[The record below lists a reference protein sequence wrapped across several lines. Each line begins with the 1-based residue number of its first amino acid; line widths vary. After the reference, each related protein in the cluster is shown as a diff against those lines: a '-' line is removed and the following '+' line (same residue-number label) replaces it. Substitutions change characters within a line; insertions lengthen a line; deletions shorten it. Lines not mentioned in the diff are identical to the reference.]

1 MFFFN
6 FSKSVFYPVFLGIIL
21 IFRMPLGAEPTK
33 IIHILNWH
41 YVDRDDFAADLRAN
55 SDKPISDEQVTKEY
69 LSFLDDVREIQKQQM
84 ELLRTLIKKH
94 ELKAVYV
101 EGLTE
106 KNHKGILEFLE
117 SMKKY
122 ERTRKPSEDRFDRQI
137 EALHQLSLLH
147 VGAAPRL
154 VMSGEL
160 KTILPAED
168 STAME
173 AANPVR
179 PDGTLVYDLKA
190 ATDREDAIAR
200 NLLKAEGVAV
210 IVLGGGHDL
219 ADNIKRV
226 GGSCRYERISVEKYK
241 EVMN

>member
-1 MFFFN
+1 MLRFCLLSLLLFPATTF
-6 FSKSVFYPVFLGIIL
+6 
-21 IFRMPLGAEPTK
+21 AETTK

-41 YVDRDDFAADLRAN
+41 YVEYDEFAVDLRAN
-55 SDKPISDEQVTKEY
+55 SDKPVSDAQVTKEY
-69 LSFLDDVREIQKQQM
+69 LEFLDDVREIQKQQM

-94 ELKAVYV
+94 NLKAVYV

-122 ERTRKPSEDRFDRQI
+122 ERTRKPPADRLDRQI

-168 STAME
+168 SKAME

-179 PDGTLVYDLKA
+179 PDGTVVYDLKV
-190 ATDREDAIAR
+190 ATEREDAIAR

-226 GGSCRYERISVEKYK
+226 GGNCKYERAIVPKYK
-241 EVMN
+241 KASE